1 MDKVTPDQ
9 LMNTVVVLLAVFAAI
24 VTVDKVIDIFKKW
37 RTPSTD
43 TAKKLAADKM
53 RLDAHDKAIQNL
65 QESNQVLCSG
75 IMALLD
81 HELHNGNGE
90 QMQKARDDI
99 MHYLQGNIGR
109 Q

>member
-37 RTPSTD
+37 RSPSTD
-43 TAKKLAADKM
+43 TAKKLAADKT
-53 RLDAHDKAIQNL
+53 RLDGHDKAIQSL

-99 MHYLQGNIGR
+99 MRYLQGNIGK

>member
-9 LMNTVVVLLAVFAAI
+9 LMNAVVVLLAIFAAI

-37 RTPSTD
+37 RMPSTD
-43 TAKKLAADKM
+43 TAKKLANDKM
-53 RLDAHDKAIQNL
+53 RLDAHERAIQSL

-75 IMALLD
+75 IIALLD
-81 HELHNGNGE
+81 HELHNGNSE